1 MAQGQW
7 DGRKSD
13 QRRGRPYGH
22 IAWVVCERL
31 CAWQERATSLH
42 PDYLLVMAQHLP
54 SCLFHSS
61 TVCLF
66 SGNFARIHTCLV
78 PSASAGGGCSAL
90 PALLPFLSPVLS
102 LLSLQLPADRV
113 RQVHPVLRAPGPPST
128 SNQIPSTPR
137 RPPLPSLPGQLFC
150 DLTVAPPA
158 PKRVPFICDLV
169 CCSGELH
176 IQM

>member
-1 MAQGQW
+1 MAQGQR

-22 IAWVVCERL
+22 IAWVVCERP
-31 CAWQERATSLH
+31 CVWQERATSLH

-66 SGNFARIHTCLV
+66 SGNFAHIT
-78 PSASAGGGCSAL
+78 PASSPLPLLGVAALAL
-90 PALLPFLSPVLS
+90 PALLPFLSPILS

-150 DLTVAPPA
+150 DLTVAPPG
-158 PKRVPFICDLV
+158 PKV
-169 CCSGELH
+169 CSLH
-176 IQM
+176 L